1 MADLKPSMQFH
12 SDTIDR
18 RLVEVDTKVSKVY
31 VAIDENIKALI
42 DDHENL
48 HKIRNL
54 QDRSRRNNPRFD
66 RLSQAQGE
74 DWHGNKAKI
83 KKLIKEKLGIEN
95 VGIKRAHRIGK
106 EKSGSPSQ
114 KRTIIAKFLNYK
126 DKDE

>member
-18 RLVEVDTKVSKVY
+18 RLLEVDTKVSKVY

-48 HKIRNL
+48 HKIRDL

-66 RLSQAQGE
+66 RLSQA
-74 DWHGNKAKI
+74 
-83 KKLIKEKLGIEN
+83 
-95 VGIKRAHRIGK
+95 
-106 EKSGSPSQ
+106 
-114 KRTIIAKFLNYK
+114 
-126 DKDE
+126 